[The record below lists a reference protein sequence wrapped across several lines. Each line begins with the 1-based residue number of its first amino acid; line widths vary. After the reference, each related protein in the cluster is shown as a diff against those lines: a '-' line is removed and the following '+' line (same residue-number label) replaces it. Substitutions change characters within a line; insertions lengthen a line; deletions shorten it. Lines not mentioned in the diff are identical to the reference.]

1 MSLQLKILKKLS
13 IVPKVEAEDFTMACE
28 VPHDPGVPGMLSPQG
43 LGSCPL
49 CLASS
54 LSRQRVVWS
63 FEDLLQ
69 SLLKWHLFHEV
80 FLELPI

>member
-1 MSLQLKILKKLS
+1 MSLQLETLKKLT

-43 LGSCPL
+43 LGCCPL

-54 LSRQRVVWS
+54 LSRQRVV
-63 FEDLLQ
+63 
-69 SLLKWHLFHEV
+69 
-80 FLELPI
+80 